1 MVFHRSERI
10 KRAALIPNENG
21 IRAAKTT
28 TGIFMKK
35 SLLAFGEILF
45 DVYPT
50 GAKIGGAPLNFA
62 AHFAALGNESAM
74 CSALGEDDY
83 GRNARAFLKRS
94 DVCDTYVATLSDCPT
109 GYCGVTYENGEPKY
123 DLVRGV
129 AYDKIPFPEGV
140 CGKRWDLFYFGTLA
154 LRGEKSKETAKRLLA
169 EAKAK
174 TRFCDLN
181 LRGSFYTWETV
192 LFCFE
197 NADVVKLNREEYAYC
212 RKMLSEEG
220 DMPSFARAL
229 CRRFSLCA
237 VLITLD
243 KDGCFFYDAASDRA
257 VEKGISPCRFVSAV
271 GAGDSFSACFLH
283 HYLDGAPFET
293 ALEKAAR
300 LSAYVVSFEEAIPA
314 YDAEIRAAIG

>member
-1 MVFHRSERI
+1 
-10 KRAALIPNENG
+10 
-21 IRAAKTT
+21 
-28 TGIFMKK
+28 MKK
-35 SLLAFGEILF
+35 RLFAFGEILF

-62 AHFAALGNESAM
+62 AHFAALGNESTM

-94 DVCDTYVATLSDCPT
+94 DVRDTYVASLPDCPT

-129 AYDKIPFPEGV
+129 AYDGIPFPSDAREMP
-140 CGKRWDLFYFGTLA
+140 WELFYFGTLA
-154 LRGEKSKETAKRLLA
+154 LRAEKSRETARRLLS
-169 EAKAK
+169 ELKVK

-181 LRGSFYTWETV
+181 LRGSFYTWETI

-197 NADVVKLNREEYAYC
+197 TADVVKLNREEYAYC
-212 RKMLSEEG
+212 REKLCEDGNE

-229 CRRFSLCA
+229 CRRFSLRA

-243 KDGCFFYDAASDRA
+243 KDGCFFYDAASGRA
-257 VEKGISPCRFVSAV
+257 VEKGISPCCFVSAV